1 MEKVNL
7 VVVRRHYNLNEK
19 HWARLF
25 ALFVKMKK
33 GNDNYIQPCQIE
45 VEAINPVIIG
55 QKLQV

>member
-1 MEKVNL
+1 MKN
-7 VVVRRHYNLNEK
+7 NLNEK
-19 HWARLF
+19 HWVRLF

-45 VEAINPVIIG
+45 VEAINRVIIG